1 MSLNLQFL
9 QKSREHPKAFPSG
22 MVVRATERWCFLS
35 CPVSLRVVLYALL
48 LLLQLLLSRFSLV
61 RLCATAWTA
70 ANQAP
75 LSTGFSRQE
84 YWSGLLFPSPHICS
98 VCPTLC
104 DPMDCSPPS
113 SSVHGIFQA
122 SILEWVAL
130 SSSRG
135 SSLPRNQT
143 WVSCIECRQTLYHWA
158 TWEAPILSP
167 YRFLIPHKAASLWG
181 HENKY
186 FPKRGNILKF
196 KRPWN
201 QKLSWKGDKRDSKP
215 WSSFQFYV
223 QPALAQYLSW
233 MNSV

>member
-48 LLLQLLLSRFSLV
+48 LLLLLLSRFSLV

-122 SILEWVAL
+122 SILEWVAI
-130 SSSRG
+130 SYSRG
-135 SSLPRNQT
+135 SFRLKDWASI
-143 WVSCIECRQTLYHWA
+143 SCILH
-158 TWEAPILSP
+158 WEANFCHCTI
-167 YRFLIPHKAASLWG
+167 
-181 HENKY
+181 
-186 FPKRGNILKF
+186 
-196 KRPWN
+196 
-201 QKLSWKGDKRDSKP
+201 
-215 WSSFQFYV
+215 
-223 QPALAQYLSW
+223 
-233 MNSV
+233 